1 MPSNTNAAPQA
12 NRTTKA
18 ITPVMQDFL
27 AYIEQQTGYK
37 ADPMSVQL
45 GGLLRGEFQK
55 SEGNQKRIA
64 AQSEAV
70 AKANAERAERAAA
83 RAAKAEPAPTKA
95 PAKRATKKAES
106 AQP

>member
-1 MPSNTNAAPQA
+1 MPSKSSTAPQA
-12 NRTTKA
+12 HRTTKA

-70 AKANAERAERAAA
+70 AKANAERAERTAA
-83 RAAKAEPAPTKA
+83 RAANTDLAPAKA
-95 PAKRATKKAES
+95 PVKRATKKAES
-106 AQP
+106 TQP